1 MGWVVKK
8 GVQCGF
14 VENIQDKKF
23 YEEKEI
29 LKLNL
34 ITVRLFISWNTFKI
48 MQFVAFENLVVVWDV
63 YAT

>member
-1 MGWVVKK
+1 MEWVVKK

-23 YEEKEI
+23 YEEKVI

-34 ITVRLFISWNTFKI
+34 ITF
-48 MQFVAFENLVVVWDV
+48 A
-63 YAT
+63 